1 MKKFNI
7 VLGAMAL
14 LGTTVLGVCSTYT
27 NNSNNKITN
36 NNAIVRTGANAVED
50 SNYFDSIVSSHDD
63 VAYKTIAKKYISSEA
78 LNGYET
84 VSLFDSDEYLITYEV
99 TTSLDDL
106 TMNLSV
112 YFDNTNEHI
121 IENFIGVP
129 MVNYNDEEDFLF
141 TIDDMHIFL
150 SEFELLIDQEQCSFF
165 GELCNAWNW
174 FWGKVVDNSGIAFHK
189 TVNVA
194 MRGLEC
200 MEPAIKALISAKCYC
215 FESGLDVLF
224 ETYLVVKDCIYTINY
239 EENSKK
245 TQPSDYV
252 YGQDSYGDWK
262 FGSSDLAFA
271 GCEVIAGYNLA
282 HALEIDCSLAETI
295 FLYESLGIELG
306 TFQGYFG
313 SNPYQIS
320 YFLDFA
326 EISYERIN
334 NCNALEEKINDSEN
348 YYIILSRWNNDGWG
362 SAIHTFM
369 IDKDVNRNY
378 KFKAYN
384 YYGSFKSSTY
394 DRNDYKDYFN
404 SSSSIWSTFICAY
417 FISK

>member
-150 SEFELLIDQEQCSFF
+150 SEFELLIDQEQCSWF
-165 GELCNAWNW
+165 GWLMNE
-174 FWGKVVDNSGIAFHK
+174 IAIAAGRTFHFASN
-189 TVNVA
+189 TA
-194 MRGLEC
+194 MFALEC
-200 MEPAIKALISAKCYC
+200 LEPAIKILITAKFFC
-215 FESGLDVLF
+215 FASGLDVLF

-245 TQPSDYV
+245 PQPSGYV
-252 YGQDSYGDWK
+252 YGQDSYINWG
-262 FGSSDLAFA
+262 FGFTNLAQA

-282 HALEIDCSLAETI
+282 HALGINCSLAETI
-295 FLYESLGIELG
+295 FLYESLGIEFG
-306 TFQGYFG
+306 SVQGILG

-320 YFLDFA
+320 YFLNFA
-326 EISYERIN
+326 EIPFNRAISFTTFEKKMNDN
-334 NCNALEEKINDSEN
+334 NN
-348 YYIILSRWNNDGWG
+348 YYIILSRWNNDYCD
-362 SAIHTFM
+362 AEIHTFM

-378 KFKAYN
+378 RFKAYN
-384 YYGSFKSSTY
+384 YNCYKTSSTT
-394 DRNDYKDYFN
+394 DTNDYSKYF
-404 SSSSIWSTFICAY
+404 SSPIWSTYICAY